1 MTNLLKN
8 PGFEGNWW
16 RKTHTGQEFG
26 EIFVPEQWV
35 AFWKEGKPV
44 PHDPGNPIGYG
55 RPEIHVINREPPFLN
70 PLRIKEGNR
79 AVKLFTFFRIHNGG
93 FYQRVEGIAPGA
105 RLRGTGWAHAW
116 SSVEDNPR
124 ASDGVGEGAY
134 FVRAVDY
141 NKSDGVRNFTFAVG
155 IDPTG
160 GTDPWAATVVWGEG
174 AHIYNGFAQIPSVE
188 VTAQGTAV
196 TFFVRSAVLWP
207 FKHCDAYFDEM
218 GLVVVDGGSE
228 PVPVPVTLAV
238 STTEPV
244 QGEPFEVTASGG
256 PAPERLAVQFEG
268 GEVFQG
274 AVARVGNQSRWRCVA
289 VTPGAHVVKVSADAS
304 VLKQT
309 SFTVKE
315 RPPSGGATPGFVP
328 PREDYARTYLLLPP
342 GAGDEWLRAVLDSG
356 TWSKYH
362 WTIGG
367 SADDAG
373 GGPTKRKVIAV
384 NPQGWPSDLK
394 AFFDQ
399 YYAGVDYVAVVA
411 KTPEDLRRVLS
422 NM

>member
-1 MTNLLKN
+1 MANLLKN

-35 AFWKEGKPV
+35 AFWKEGGPV
-44 PHDPGNPIGYG
+44 PHDPNNPIGYG
-55 RPEIHVINREPPFLN
+55 RPEVHVINCEPPFLD
-70 PLRIKEGNR
+70 PPRIQGGNR
-79 AVKLFTFFRIHNGG
+79 AVKLFTFFRIHGGG
-93 FYQRVEGIAPGA
+93 FYQRVEGITPGS
-105 RLRGTGWAHAW
+105 RLRGMGWAHAW
-116 SSVEDNPR
+116 SSGQDNPR

-134 FVRAVDY
+134 FIRAVDY
-141 NKSDGVRNFTFAVG
+141 DKVDGVRNFTFTVG

-160 GTDPWAATVVWGEG
+160 GTDPWANTVVWGEG
-174 AHIYNGFAQIPSVE
+174 AHIYNKYAQIPPVE
-188 VTAQGTAV
+188 VVAKASAV

-218 GLVVVDGGSE
+218 ELVVLDGD
-228 PVPVPVTLAV
+228 VPLTLAV
-238 STTEPV
+238 SPAESV

-268 GEVFQG
+268 GEVFES
-274 AVARVGNQSRWRCVA
+274 AVTRVGNGARWRCVA
-289 VTPGAHVVKVSADAS
+289 VTPGAYVAKVSAGGP
-304 VLKQT
+304 VLKQA
-309 SFTVKE
+309 SFTVLE
-315 RPPSGGATPGFVP
+315 RPASGTVPPGFVP

-342 GAGDEWLRAVLDSG
+342 GAGNEWLQAVLDSG
-356 TWSKYH
+356 AWNKYH

-373 GGPTKRKVIAV
+373 GGPTARKVIAI

-394 AFFDQ
+394 AFFDR
-399 YYAGVDYVAVVA
+399 YYPGVDYVAVVA